1 MCIQHTLD
9 NNFEQGIVIGCCC
22 KVGLTDI
29 LDMYYED
36 VCTLRY
42 KELSLGVVA
51 KSFKSTEAFLCQRQ
65 ISIVVAS
72 GVFLVA
78 IRILGQ
84 RYLPHFPTKKH
95 PVNSS
100 DMISIQH
107 QSMESCK
114 KKAWKITYCVSIV
127 RRINEFYCWPGDIWE
142 LPMFLKHAMDSK
154 DSDLNSS
161 STPSEGTEDELKAAA
176 QDIASYQV
184 VLSWD
189 GKIVEIQPTNRIAE
203 NQWEAN
209 PLVKELYGKKKI
221 CSWLDRTRSQDDNP
235 PQ

>member
-29 LDMYYED
+29 LDMYYD

-114 KKAWKITYCVSIV
+114 
-127 RRINEFYCWPGDIWE
+127 
-142 LPMFLKHAMDSK
+142 
-154 DSDLNSS
+154 
-161 STPSEGTEDELKAAA
+161 
-176 QDIASYQV
+176 V
-184 VLSWD
+184 VLSRD

-203 NQWEAN
+203 NQWAAN
-209 PLVKELYGKKKI
+209 PLVKELYGKKKFVPGLI
-221 CSWLDRTRSQDDNP
+221 ERGRKMITRPNDVVILELLMSSNP
-235 PQ
+235 QSSFALVRPVTEISI